1 MLPMKYIP
9 QLIGHTFSIAYLDI
23 YIVVGVAIYPVID
36 AAILDVVFQFNRESS
51 VSLAFGKLGAL
62 HLEGWDMMGYDN
74 FSSGLSC
81 SRLKSAKVRI
91 SPLKMIRRKSLTTC
105 SV

>member
-9 QLIGHTFSIAYLDI
+9 QLIGHTFGIAYLDI

-36 AAILDVVFQFNRESS
+36 AAVLNVVFQFNRESS

-62 HLEGWDMMGYDN
+62 HLEGWNMMGYDN
-74 FSSGLSC
+74 FSFGH
-81 SRLKSAKVRI
+81 AA
-91 SPLKMIRRKSLTTC
+91 
-105 SV
+105 

>member
-36 AAILDVVFQFNRESS
+36 AAVLNVVFQFNRESS
-51 VSLAFGKLGAL
+51 VSLASHNEYTVTKDDADSL
-62 HLEGWDMMGYDN
+62 HHKAERFIAETG
-74 FSSGLSC
+74 C
-81 SRLKSAKVRI
+81 KKSV
-91 SPLKMIRRKSLTTC
+91 SLTMVTV
-105 SV
+105 SGIAHPLFGVF